1 MVRRVKELRLVVGTI
16 CIWGKED
23 LFVIEISR
31 HIDLVIRKHLFKNY
45 LPLLVSELPA
55 FLGCLLFCLG
65 LSVRAVVLA
74 FLLACVPAQDR
85 HEVLVDVAAVVQL
98 HLFDPRLL
106 NLVEFLSLSRKH
118 LVSPFFVDSLENAEQ
133 EFLVLL
139 ELAEFVDFLINFTG
153 KRLNFGLLGLDLVF
167 ERLSFG
173 KSFLSLLGGLG
184 GALVIFL
191 DELDQLVVVFFELLR

>member
-1 MVRRVKELRLVVGTI
+1 
-16 CIWGKED
+16 
-23 LFVIEISR
+23 
-31 HIDLVIRKHLFKNY
+31 
-45 LPLLVSELPA
+45 
-55 FLGCLLFCLG
+55 
-65 LSVRAVVLA
+65 VVLA

-106 NLVEFLSLSRKH
+106 NLVEFLSLARKH

-191 DELDQLVVVFFELLR
+191 NELDQLVVVFFELLR

>member
-1 MVRRVKELRLVVGTI
+1 M
-16 CIWGKED
+16 
-23 LFVIEISR
+23 
-31 HIDLVIRKHLFKNY
+31 
-45 LPLLVSELPA
+45 
-55 FLGCLLFCLG
+55 
-65 LSVRAVVLA
+65 VLA